1 MIIIIIFQFWK
12 ERLSCYGIANINEM
26 GSENQVEPELK
37 LTQLGKKE
45 KYSKPPSL
53 NLTEFQDSKF
63 IDFDLSFISA
73 ITSPN
78 KWGLEFKDSMFNFTQ
93 NFLFF
98 FPFFFFWQVMHVINL
113 IYFTV
118 HFSIRYYIPFTWS
131 FQDLSNTLEQHT
143 LQRKRYGQP

>member
-1 MIIIIIFQFWK
+1 
-12 ERLSCYGIANINEM
+12 M

-98 FPFFFFWQVMHVINL
+98 FSFFFFLTGYACDKLNL
-113 IYFTV
+113 FHSALFNKILHTF
-118 HFSIRYYIPFTWS
+118 HLIFPRS
-131 FQDLSNTLEQHT
+131 F
-143 LQRKRYGQP
+143 